1 MNKSPVE
8 NFLAIAEEW
17 ICDHYTLSLQYFAQ
31 KNGSSVELIHAA
43 ITAAPRK
50 PEIIESLHIET
61 STLIAGQNITHPA
74 QRAEILKTLQR
85 ATNGQISTKTTQ
97 LQLDS
102 KSGLSHYSENQNRD
116 DWQTILHLN
125 IAGSQ
130 AMPISALQATQE
142 DQELRCNATP
152 FDGLNDLCGWL
163 GLRDDRLT
171 GRAASID
178 LRILPPVDMIFNES
192 SIVDDQLKITLLAH
206 PQLDTSKVKLAIKAY
221 PGGGLSS
228 RFRAENEIIWTHSK
242 DPDEV
247 SKGLLDIRLENSE
260 SALGILLLGNQ
271 TVRRQWHVDPSKSQN
286 NRYAAVQYFDQE
298 LRQTRLAALD
308 SNDSRKLEIAIA
320 SLLYLLGFSVVTP
333 IEKDAP
339 DIIATTP
346 NGHIIILECTTRIAD
361 FSQKLGKLVDRR
373 NGLSKALQSASHHS
387 QVHAALVCNLPRD
400 QIAIKENELLQHE
413 VLLATREDIE
423 KAFNLTQL
431 PKNPDE
437 LISNANQEMLSKK
450 NSQ

>member
-1 MNKSPVE
+1 LNKSPAE

-17 ICDHYTLSLQYFAQ
+17 ICDQYTLSLQYFAQ
-31 KNGSSVELIHAA
+31 KNGNSVELIHAT

-50 PEIIESLHIET
+50 PEIIENLCIQT
-61 STLIAGQNITHPA
+61 ATIIAGQEVIHPA
-74 QRAEILKTLQR
+74 QRAEILTTLRR
-85 ATNGQISTKTTQ
+85 ATNGQISTKSAQ

-192 SIVDDQLKITLLAH
+192 SIVDDHLKIALLAH
-206 PQLDTSKVKLAIKAY
+206 PRLDTSKVKLAIKAY
-221 PGGGLSS
+221 PGKGLSS
-228 RFRAENEIIWTHSK
+228 RFWAEKEILWTQSK
-242 DPDEV
+242 DQDEV
-247 SKGLLDIRLENSE
+247 SKGLLDIRLESSE
-260 SALGILLLGNQ
+260 SALGTLILGNQ
-271 TVRRQWHVDPSKSQN
+271 TIRRQWHVDPSKSQN
-286 NRYAAVQYFDQE
+286 IRYAAIQYFDQE
-298 LRQTRLAALD
+298 IRQTKLAALD

-320 SLLYLLGFSVVTP
+320 SLLYLLGFAVVTP
-333 IEKDAP
+333 VEKDAP

-346 NGHIIILECTTRIAD
+346 NGNIVIVECTMRIAD

-373 NGLSKALQSASHHS
+373 NGLSKSLRSASHHS

-400 QIAIKENELLQHE
+400 QVAIKEIELLQHE

-437 LISNANQEMLSKK
+437 LIANAIQEMLSRK
-450 NSQ
+450 NAH